1 MRARKHSML
10 VESIF
15 WFGLFFVAL
24 AFSLT
29 NHAGLGVLSV
39 SVLSLLIILNSIS
52 EYKEGEKTGNVI
64 SLPVILFLTLFKFI
78 IAISIIFTLGDYPGK
93 QIISLV
99 AAVLVWVY
107 VALAI
112 KKRKPKEIAFAIL
125 VLQCVIVSSYYYL

>member
-1 MRARKHSML
+1 ML

-64 SLPVILFLTLFKFI
+64 SLPVIMFLTLFKFI
-78 IAISIIFTLGDYPGK
+78 IAISIVFALGDYPGK
-93 QIISLV
+93 QIMSLV

-112 KKRKPKEIAFAIL
+112 KQRKPKEIAFAIL

>member
-1 MRARKHSML
+1 ML

-78 IAISIIFTLGDYPGK
+78 IAISFVFALGDYSGK

-99 AAVLVWVY
+99 AVVLVWVY

-112 KKRKPKEIAFAIL
+112 KQRKPKEIAFAIL

>member
-1 MRARKHSML
+1 ML

-78 IAISIIFTLGDYPGK
+78 IAISFVFALGDYSGK

-112 KKRKPKEIAFAIL
+112 KQRKPKEIAFAIL

>member
-1 MRARKHSML
+1 ML

-15 WFGLFFVAL
+15 WFGLLFVAL

-78 IAISIIFTLGDYPGK
+78 IAISFVFALGDYSGK

-112 KKRKPKEIAFAIL
+112 KQRKPKEIAFAIL

>member
-1 MRARKHSML
+1 ML

-39 SVLSLLIILNSIS
+39 SVLSLLIIFNSIS

-78 IAISIIFTLGDYPGK
+78 IAISFVFALGDYSGK

-99 AAVLVWVY
+99 AVVLVWVY

>member
-1 MRARKHSML
+1 ML

-39 SVLSLLIILNSIS
+39 SVLSLLIIFNSIS

-78 IAISIIFTLGDYPGK
+78 IAISIVFALGDYSGK

-112 KKRKPKEIAFAIL
+112 KQRKPKEIAFAIL

>member
-1 MRARKHSML
+1 ML

-78 IAISIIFTLGDYPGK
+78 IAISIVFALGDYSGK

-112 KKRKPKEIAFAIL
+112 KQRKPKEIAFAIL

>member
-1 MRARKHSML
+1 ML

-39 SVLSLLIILNSIS
+39 SILSLLIILNSIS

-78 IAISIIFTLGDYPGK
+78 IAISFVFALGDYSGK

-112 KKRKPKEIAFAIL
+112 KQRKPKEIAFAIL

>member
-1 MRARKHSML
+1 M
-10 VESIF
+10 
-15 WFGLFFVAL
+15 AL

-29 NHAGLGVLSV
+29 NHAGFGVLSV
-39 SVLSLLIILNSIS
+39 SVLSLLIIFNSIS
-52 EYKEGEKTGNVI
+52 EYKEGEKNGNVI

-78 IAISIIFTLGDYPGK
+78 IAVSIVFALGDYPGK
-93 QIISLV
+93 QIMSLV